1 MLSQLSKPKTIN
13 QFTPITLKNINNDP
27 CEYLR
32 YQFERTSYLKEKIR
46 LHQLLIEYCR
56 EPNTKEK

>member
-1 MLSQLSKPKTIN
+1 MLSQLSKPRTIN

-56 EPNTKEK
+56 GPNTKEK